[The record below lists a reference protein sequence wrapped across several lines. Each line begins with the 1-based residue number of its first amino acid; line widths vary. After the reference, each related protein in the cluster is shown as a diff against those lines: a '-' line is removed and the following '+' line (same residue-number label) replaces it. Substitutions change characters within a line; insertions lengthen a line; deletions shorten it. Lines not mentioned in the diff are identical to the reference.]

1 MTHFPTHGLFRRLEG
16 GAAVA
21 DNARITGEV
30 ELGQDATIWFG
41 VVIRG
46 DDAKVT
52 IGARTNIQDLTM
64 VHADPGVPNDIG
76 EEVTVGHG
84 CVLHGVRVGRRSLI
98 GMKAVLLAGSV
109 VGEECLVAA
118 GSVVKENFEV
128 PDRHLVAG
136 VPARIIRPLTEA
148 EVEFIRYSVRG
159 YVEKIPLYLP
169 KEDSEGPKK

>member
-1 MTHFPTHGLFRRLEG
+1 MAHFPTHGLFRRIEG

-30 ELGQDATIWFG
+30 ELGEDVTIWFG

-46 DDAKVT
+46 DDALVK

-64 VHADPGVPNDIG
+64 VHADPGVPNIIG
-76 EEVTVGHG
+76 EDVTVGHG
-84 CVLHGVRVGRRSLI
+84 CVLHGVSVGRCSLI

-118 GSVVKENFEV
+118 GSVVKENFVV

-136 VPARIIRPLTEA
+136 VPARIVRPLRDE
-148 EVEFIRYSVRG
+148 EIEFIRYSVKG
-159 YVEKIPLYLP
+159 YVDKIETYLP
-169 KEDSEGPKK
+169 R

>member
-1 MTHFPTHGLFRRLEG
+1 MAHFPTHGLFRRVPG

-46 DDAKVT
+46 DDALVK

-64 VHADPGVPNDIG
+64 VHADPDVPNTIG
-76 EEVTVGHG
+76 EGVTVGHG
-84 CVLHGVRVGRRSLI
+84 CVLHGVSVGDNSLI

-109 VGEECLVAA
+109 VGTNCIVAA
-118 GSVVKENFEV
+118 GSVVRENFVV
-128 PDRHLVAG
+128 PDGHMVAG
-136 VPARIIRPLTEA
+136 VPARIVRPLTEA
-148 EVEFIRYSVRG
+148 EIAFIRDSVEG
-159 YVEKIPLYLP
+159 YVKKIPVYLP
-169 KEDSEGPKK
+169 E